1 MRISPDI
8 AAQLQNILA
17 SRLEASQ
24 RPGTSTPPGPS
35 NDNDKPIAL
44 SAELRLIQLLHAM
57 VKQLPEVDT
66 ERVAQIQ
73 KQLEQGTYNPDPRA
87 VAEAV
92 LRELGVS

>member
-8 AAQLQNILA
+8 ADRLQNLLA

-24 RPGTSTPPGPS
+24 RMDATSMPS
-35 NDNDKPIAL
+35 GSVKGNGEPVTL
-44 SAELRLIQLLHAM
+44 SAELRLIQLLHAV

-73 KQLEQGTYNPDPRA
+73 QQLEQGTYNPDIKA

-92 LRELGVS
+92 LRELGV

>member
-8 AAQLQNILA
+8 AARLQNLLA

-24 RPGTSTPPGPS
+24 RMDAASMPS
-35 NDNDKPIAL
+35 GSMKGNEEPVAL
-44 SAELRLIQLLHAM
+44 SAELRLIQLLHEM

-73 KQLEQGTYNPDPRA
+73 QQLEQGTYNPDTKA
-87 VAEAV
+87 VAEAI
-92 LRELGVS
+92 LRELGV